1 LVTAGDTYTADV
13 LIEGE
18 QVVQIGRDLPAVDA
32 EVVDA
37 SGKLLLPGGIDPHTH
52 MELHVAGTVSSD
64 DYFTGHRAAAFGGT
78 TTLIDFAEPGQD
90 GGLLA
95 GLAQWHA
102 KARDKAAIDYAF
114 HMTVNDPSPAA
125 LDEFPA
131 LVREGVVSLKIYLSY
146 KGYQVDDLG
155 LFRVLSRAA
164 EHGIVTAAHCENG
177 DICDELI
184 ARAQAA
190 GLTAPRHHAEVRP
203 PLAEAEATGRATKL
217 AGIAGG
223 WLYVVH
229 VTCRGALDELRWA
242 RKQGLPVMGETCVQY
257 LFFTRD
263 DLARPD
269 FEGAK
274 FVCSPPLRGEQDR
287 AALWEALADGTL
299 QVLATDHCP
308 FWFEGGRDGRP
319 GGKELG
325 RDDFT
330 KIPGGVPGVENRL
343 MLLWH
348 YGVNAGR
355 ISPNRFVALTS
366 TNPARIFGL
375 YPRKG
380 TIAPGSDADIVIWN
394 PDREYTISAS
404 THHMNTDYNLYEGR
418 TVRGVPERVYLRGR
432 LIVDGDEWL
441 GEAGGG
447 RYLARRRPEL
457 I

>member
-1 LVTAGDTYTADV
+1 LVTAGDTYAADV

-18 QVVQIGRDLPAVDA
+18 QVAQIGRDLPTADA

-78 TTLIDFAEPGQD
+78 TTLIDFAEPDKG
-90 GGLLA
+90 GGLLD
-95 GLAQWHA
+95 GLAQWQA
-102 KARDKAAIDYAF
+102 KARDKAAVDYAF
-114 HMTVNDPSPAA
+114 HMTVNGPGPAA

-155 LFRVLSRAA
+155 LFRILSRAA

-184 ARAQAA
+184 ARARAA
-190 GLTAPRHHAEVRP
+190 GLTAPKHHAEVRP

-274 FVCSPPLRGEQDR
+274 FVCSPPLRGEQDQV
-287 AALWEALADGTL
+287 ALWEALADGTL

-380 TIAPGSDADIVIWN
+380 TIAPGSDADIVIWD

-404 THHMNTDYNLYEGR
+404 THHMNTDYNLYEGH

-447 RYLARRRPEL
+447 CYLARRRPEL
-457 I
+457 L